1 MCQRVIVRDESHE
14 GAVHMQI
21 STIGIDIAKNV
32 FQVHGVDAAGQ
43 PVLKKQLR
51 RGQILEF
58 FGKLPPCLIGMEA
71 CATSHHWARE
81 LRKLGHDVRLMP
93 PSYVKAYVKRGKND
107 AADAEA
113 ICEAVTRP
121 SMRFVPIKSAEQQGA
136 LMLHRTRD
144 LLIRQRTQLI
154 NAMRAHL
161 AELGLVAQ
169 TGREGVQQL
178 MRTVAEADNERLPS
192 DARVACQAIIAQLQA
207 VQMQIAGLEKR
218 IHQAHR
224 ANPASKRLDA
234 IPGFGV
240 IVSTA
245 VVATMTDPRAFKTGR
260 EFAAWIGLVPRQN
273 STGGKD
279 RLGSISKQGDR
290 YLRRLLVV
298 GALAVIRSARA
309 RPDKYPW
316 VMKLL
321 GRRPAKVVAVALA
334 NKMARI
340 AWAILA
346 KGEAYRA
353 PARSSSAAIAVSA

>member
-1 MCQRVIVRDESHE
+1 
-14 GAVHMQI
+14 MQI
-21 STIGIDIAKNV
+21 STLGIDIAKNV
-32 FQVHGVDAAGQ
+32 FQVHGVDAAEKV
-43 PVLKKQLR
+43 VLKKQLR
-51 RGQILEF
+51 RGQVLEF
-58 FGKLPPCLIGMEA
+58 VGKLPPCLIGMEA

-81 LRKLGHDVRLMP
+81 FRRLGHDVQLMP
-93 PSYVKAYVKRGKND
+93 PGYVKAYVKRSKND
-107 AADAEA
+107 AADAAA
-113 ICEAVTRP
+113 ICEAVRRP
-121 SMRFVPIKSAEQQGA
+121 SMRFVPIKNAEQQAA

-161 AELGLVAQ
+161 AELGLVAPK
-169 TGREGVQQL
+169 GREGLQQL
-178 MRTVAEADNERLPS
+178 LRTVAQAEEEQLPS
-192 DARVACQAIIAQLQA
+192 DARLACETLAAQLQA
-207 VQMQIAGLEKR
+207 VQHRIDTLEKR

-240 IVSTA
+240 IVSSA
-245 VVATMTDPRAFKTGR
+245 VAATMTDPKAFKTGR

-273 STGGKD
+273 STGGKE

-290 YLRRLLVV
+290 YLRRLLIV
-298 GALAVIRSARA
+298 GALAVIKSART
-309 RPDKYPW
+309 RPDRYPW
-316 VMKLL
+316 VVALL

-346 KGEAYRA
+346 KGETYRTQTHT
-353 PARSSSAAIAVSA
+353 SSGAIAAGA

>member
-1 MCQRVIVRDESHE
+1 
-14 GAVHMQI
+14 MQI

-32 FQVHGVDAAGQ
+32 FQVHGVDAAGK

-169 TGREGVQQL
+169 KGREGLQQL
-178 MRTVAEADNERLPS
+178 MRTVADAGDERLPS
-192 DARVACQAIIAQLQA
+192 DAGFACQAIVAQLQA
-207 VQMQIAGLEKR
+207 VQMQIAGLDQR

-224 ANPASKRLDA
+224 ANPASKRLET

-245 VVATMTDPRAFKTGR
+245 VVATITDPKAFKTGR

-273 STGGKD
+273 STGGKE

-290 YLRRLLVV
+290 YLRRLLIV
-298 GALAVIRSARA
+298 GALAVIKSART
-309 RPDKYPW
+309 RPDKHPW

-321 GRRPAKVVAVALA
+321 SRRPAKVVAVALA

-346 KGEAYRA
+346 KGETYRA
-353 PARSSSAAIAVSA
+353 PAHTSNGAIVASA